1 MSSNLRALSA
11 MLRLAGVRY
20 REVIGGI
27 AAGSIT
33 LASALTLTIVSGW
46 LITRAWQ
53 MPPVLDLAVAVTAVR
68 ALGISRAVFRYVDRL
83 LSHRVALRALT
94 TLRSRLF
101 DALAFD
107 HAGTGRGHLFT
118 RGDGLVR
125 LVADTERVTDVIV
138 RSVVPSGVAMV
149 LTVFA
154 VAGATWLH
162 PAAGLVLAVGF
173 AITGILAPWLAMRAA
188 RHSRRVLAEDD
199 FGVAL
204 DELLDHRVEFAAAG
218 LGQKREEL
226 ATAASLRSTDA
237 NVTAEKPLA
246 TSQALITWSTG
257 LTAALTVV
265 IAALTYTGD
274 PIWLGMMVLL
284 PLAAFESH
292 AQLSEAAIHV
302 DEASHSAHRLTGL
315 VEKSGT
321 TPATDGGEASAGE
334 LDDCHLKATD
344 LRCRFGD
351 TTWQVDLPPG
361 ERMVIRG
368 PSGCGKT
375 TLLQTLGGLVPP
387 RSGSATLSG
396 QPVREIDQATLRKTV
411 RVHAEDEWLFSTTI
425 RQNLLVANPNA
436 SDEELRTVL
445 RAVGLEDWLR
455 NTVEPAV
462 DPLDLLLAD
471 GAGSLSS
478 GQRRRL
484 LLARAL
490 CSTAPVL
497 LLDEPTEH
505 IDAADAD
512 DLLDTLLVKPLP
524 GPRARRSVIVVTHRA
539 DTQDSGDAEARDV
552 DIRRFADPVTVTEH
566 H

>member
-1 MSSNLRALSA
+1 MKSEFRALSA

-20 REVIGGI
+20 REVVAGI

-33 LASALTLTIVSGW
+33 LISALTLTIVSGW
-46 LITRAWQ
+46 LITKAWQ
-53 MPPVLDLAVAVTAVR
+53 MPPVLDLSVAVTAVR
-68 ALGISRAVFRYVDRL
+68 GLGISRAVFRYVDRL
-83 LSHRVALRALT
+83 LSHRIALRALT
-94 TLRSRLF
+94 TLRSRVF

-107 HAGTGRGHLFT
+107 HTGTGRGHLFT

-125 LVADTERVTDVIV
+125 LVADTERITDVIV
-138 RSVVPSGVAMV
+138 RSVVPGGVALV

-162 PAAGLVLAVGF
+162 PAAGLVLTLGF
-173 AITGILAPWLAMRAA
+173 MVTGLITPWLAVRAA
-188 RHSRRVLAEDD
+188 RRSRRVFAEDNLD
-199 FGVAL
+199 VAL

-218 LGQKREEL
+218 LGAKREEWAL
-226 ATAASLRSTDA
+226 TASRRSSDATVA
-237 NVTAEKPLA
+237 AEKPLA
-246 TSQALITWSTG
+246 TSQVLITWSTG
-257 LTAALTVV
+257 LAAALTVV
-265 IAALTYTGD
+265 VGALTYTGD
-274 PIWLGMMVLL
+274 PTWLGMMVLL

-292 AQLSEAAIHV
+292 AQLSEAAIHA
-302 DEASHSAHRLTGL
+302 DEASRSAHRLTDL
-315 VEKSGT
+315 VKESDT
-321 TPATDGGEASAGE
+321 TSATDGGEATAWE
-334 LDDCHLKATD
+334 LDGCHLKATD

-387 RSGSATLSG
+387 RSGSVTLGG
-396 QPVREIDQATLRKTV
+396 QRVPEIDPAALRKTV

-425 RQNLLVANPNA
+425 RQNLLVANPAA
-436 SDEELRTVL
+436 SDGELWEVL
-445 RAVGLEDWLR
+445 HAVGLDDWLR
-455 NTVEPAV
+455 ETVGPV
-462 DPLDLLLAD
+462 TDPLDLLLAD

-512 DLLDTLLVKPLP
+512 DLLDTLLAKPLP
-524 GPRARRSVIVVTHRA
+524 GPRTRRSVIVVTHRS
-539 DTQDSGDAEARDV
+539 DKQDGGNTEVGEV
-552 DIRRFADPVTVTEH
+552 DIRRYADPVTEH
-566 H
+566 P